1 MVCAASCPA
10 ADYVNVT
17 DCIEKLN
24 SSGKKKVEKT
34 WTRGKAQR
42 IMKQDLRCFCV

>member
-10 ADYVNVT
+10 ADYENVT

-24 SSGKKKVEKT
+24 SSGK
-34 WTRGKAQR
+34 RGGENV
-42 IMKQDLRCFCV
+42 DEG